1 MPVTVNPVEGDP
13 VQPLAFL
20 GASPEPAVVVDA
32 DGHVVYANPN
42 ACRLLAYDA
51 EDALV
56 GQPVKAILPDL
67 AMPLTE
73 PAIAE
78 QTAVRRGGW
87 PLPAEV
93 AIIPVVDQ
101 AAAILVVRDLTDRKR
116 AATAESRLAL
126 VVRSSHEAIIAWT
139 LDGVITDWNPAA
151 TELYGHRTEE
161 VIGRRTRELVP
172 AHRQAEEQEIL
183 AKIGR
188 GEVIARHHTVRHRA
202 DGSPIKVSISVLPI
216 TDDSGEI
223 VGGASISR
231 AVTSNELAEA
241 KIVGLLEAAPDAIV
255 AIDASGRIVLANAE
269 TTRMLGY
276 PRDELIGQPVEI
288 LIPDE
293 LRTRH
298 VEFRTRY
305 IDDPVNRPMGIGGQ
319 QLMAQRK
326 DGSRFPADIS
336 LSSMETD
343 EGLLVAAA
351 IRDATERLAEQA
363 EHDRLKAVA
372 EAERLARRLQQTQ
385 RLESLGQLA
394 GGVAHDFNNLLAV
407 IVNYAAFVAE
417 EAGTAAEADP
427 DRWSPVVRDVEQIQ
441 RAADRGITLTH
452 QLLAFGRREVA
463 RPRLISL
470 NQVIYEVHRMLGRSL
485 GEHVELRS
493 HLSDDLWPVK
503 ADPAQFEQVL
513 VNLAVNARDAMPGGG
528 SITFSSDN
536 VMIAGPTSSLPPGRY
551 VRVRVADT
559 GAGMPPDVA
568 ARAFEP
574 FFTTKPKGEGT
585 GLGLA
590 TVYGIVTEAG
600 GDVQITSEPGQGTCF
615 ILLLPATEGPLH
627 TDEPVATTR
636 RGSSGETV
644 LICEDEPA
652 IREVTRRLLAR
663 HGYEVLLAEDG
674 MDAIRLARTREG
686 PLDLLLTDVVMPQ
699 VLGKDVAEAILAVR
713 PDVKVLYMSGYARPV
728 LAGTGTLEAGV
739 NLLEKPFSEA
749 VLLEA
754 VREVLDA

>member
-151 TELYGHRTEE
+151 TELYGHRAEE

-276 PRDELIGQPVEI
+276 PREDW
-288 LIPDE
+288 
-293 LRTRH
+293 RC
-298 VEFRTRY
+298 
-305 IDDPVNRPMGIGGQ
+305 
-319 QLMAQRK
+319 
-326 DGSRFPADIS
+326 
-336 LSSMETD
+336 
-343 EGLLVAAA
+343 
-351 IRDATERLAEQA
+351 
-363 EHDRLKAVA
+363 
-372 EAERLARRLQQTQ
+372 
-385 RLESLGQLA
+385 
-394 GGVAHDFNNLLAV
+394 
-407 IVNYAAFVAE
+407 
-417 EAGTAAEADP
+417 
-427 DRWSPVVRDVEQIQ
+427 
-441 RAADRGITLTH
+441 
-452 QLLAFGRREVA
+452 
-463 RPRLISL
+463 
-470 NQVIYEVHRMLGRSL
+470 
-485 GEHVELRS
+485 
-493 HLSDDLWPVK
+493 
-503 ADPAQFEQVL
+503 
-513 VNLAVNARDAMPGGG
+513 ARDAAMLVLWRQQVHGTPR
-528 SITFSSDN
+528 DR
-536 VMIAGPTSSLPPGRY
+536 PGR
-551 VRVRVADT
+551 
-559 GAGMPPDVA
+559 
-568 ARAFEP
+568 
-574 FFTTKPKGEGT
+574 
-585 GLGLA
+585 
-590 TVYGIVTEAG
+590 
-600 GDVQITSEPGQGTCF
+600 
-615 ILLLPATEGPLH
+615 
-627 TDEPVATTR
+627 
-636 RGSSGETV
+636 GSCPS
-644 LICEDEPA
+644 
-652 IREVTRRLLAR
+652 R
-663 HGYEVLLAEDG
+663 
-674 MDAIRLARTREG
+674 
-686 PLDLLLTDVVMPQ
+686 
-699 VLGKDVAEAILAVR
+699 
-713 PDVKVLYMSGYARPV
+713 
-728 LAGTGTLEAGV
+728 
-739 NLLEKPFSEA
+739 
-749 VLLEA
+749 
-754 VREVLDA
+754 